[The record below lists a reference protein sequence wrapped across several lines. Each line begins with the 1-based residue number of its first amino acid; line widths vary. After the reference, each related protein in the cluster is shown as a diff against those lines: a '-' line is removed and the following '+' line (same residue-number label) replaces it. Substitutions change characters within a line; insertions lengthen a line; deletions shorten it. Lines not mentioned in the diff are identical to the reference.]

1 MKRPKMKAGLKKI
14 WGWYRHIPNALTLC
28 NSLCGFAAILN
39 TLRVYEDGA
48 NVAQVLEVSAWLIVG
63 AMIFDML
70 DGWTARMLN
79 AFSDHGMNMDSL
91 ADMVTF
97 GVAPAVMIAVLAQT
111 SALLLPYRLVWVLCA
126 IYLGCAAIRLA
137 TYNVKALNK
146 ESTKGFDG
154 LPSPGAAAALVTL
167 ILLFADAQPET
178 YIVLVKWLPIYAGI
192 IGLLMVSSIPFM
204 HFGRWLGSKRHNKIK
219 ILTLIVFFMFFSWN
233 SRLVAALAANIY
245 VLSGPVLLAARFV
258 SSRVRQEKQ
267 APAVAETPAEAT
279 AGGD

>member
-1 MKRPKMKAGLKKI
+1 VKKPQMKEGFRKI
-14 WGWYRHIPNALTLC
+14 WMWYRHIPNALTLG
-28 NSLCGFAAILN
+28 NSLCGFASILN
-39 TLRVYEDGA
+39 TLRVYEKGA
-48 NVAQVLEVSAWLIVG
+48 NVPEVLAVSAWLIVG

-70 DGWTARMLN
+70 DGWTARLLN

-111 SALLLPYRLVWVLCA
+111 SKQLLSYQLVWILCA

-167 ILLFADAQPET
+167 VILFADAKQET
-178 YIVLVKWLPIYAGI
+178 YMVLVKWLPIYAGV

-204 HFGRWLGSKRHNKIK
+204 HFGRWLGSKRHNKSK
-219 ILTLIVFFMFFSWN
+219 ILTLIIFFLFFSWN
-233 SRLVAALAANIY
+233 SRLVAAVTANVY
-245 VLSGPVLLAARFV
+245 VISGPLLLGLRWIHSHARRGSAA
-258 SSRVRQEKQ
+258 
-267 APAVAETPAEAT
+267 TPVEAS
-279 AGGD
+279 AGNE